1 MKRTGWLLGRGMQFT
16 GASLI
21 LLDLITWLDG
31 DLVGT
36 NSFWIGAGLL
46 SAGSFIAPK
55 KESFT
60 SESIDISEIDF
71 KVVYKEHDGKL
82 WRYTALPGD
91 LSDEVRDAAISATV
105 SKYSFRQVEIR
116 MGTPEWR
123 DYYEGRMTLR
133 SEQEERRRRRKKP
146 TGKDMTS

>member
-1 MKRTGWLLGRGMQFT
+1 MQFV

-46 SAGSFIAPK
+46 LVGSFIAPK

-60 SESIDISEIDF
+60 SESIDISEIEF
-71 KVVYKEHDGKL
+71 RVIYKEHDGKL
-82 WRYTALPGD
+82 WRYTSLPGG
-91 LSDEVRDAAISATV
+91 LSDEVRDAAISASV
-105 SKYSFRQVEIR
+105 VKASFRQVEIR
-116 MGTPEWR
+116 KGTPEWN
-123 DYYEGRMTLR
+123 DYYEEKMTLR
-133 SEQEERRRRRKKP
+133 SKQRERRNKHK
-146 TGKDMTS
+146 

>member
-1 MKRTGWLLGRGMQFT
+1 MQFV

-46 SAGSFIAPK
+46 SAGSFIAPNK
-55 KESFT
+55 KKMTNEPV
-60 SESIDISEIDF
+60 DISEIDF

-82 WRYTALPGD
+82 WRYTALPGG
-91 LSDEVRDAAISATV
+91 LSDEVRDAAISASV
-105 SKYSFRQVEIR
+105 IKASFRQVEIR
-116 MGTPEWR
+116 RGTPEWN
-123 DYYEGRMTLR
+123 DYYEGRMTLL
-133 SEQEERRRRRKKP
+133 SKQKERRKRHKRKKP
-146 TGKDMTS
+146 TGKHMTR